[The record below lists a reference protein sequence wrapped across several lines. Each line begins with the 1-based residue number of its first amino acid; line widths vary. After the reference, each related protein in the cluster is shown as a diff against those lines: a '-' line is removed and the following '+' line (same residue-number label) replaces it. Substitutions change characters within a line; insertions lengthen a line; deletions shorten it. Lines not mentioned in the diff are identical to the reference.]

1 MAETQFQ
8 PHVCKHKLQSSTP
21 MLEESTDNDQKKMI
35 SRNSST
41 KEEFVKVKEDYQASL
56 NKSGYK
62 KVIEFNLYTKKKK
75 HRRNRIVTW
84 FNPPWSDNVKT
95 NIAEKSLQLIDKY
108 HEKFKGTPLEKNFTR
123 ATMKVASQLN
133 NHS

>member
-1 MAETQFQ
+1 
-8 PHVCKHKLQSSTP
+8 

-95 NIAEKSLQLIDKY
+95 NIAEKFLQLIDKY
-108 HEKFKGTPLEKNFTR
+108 HEKCMVATAEEAVILAHWEANVYKDQWFTR
-123 ATMKVASQLN
+123 LQSPQRRATQ
-133 NHS
+133 